1 MLDGDECHEEK
12 GSRGRKGWLEAGGVA
27 ASSQR
32 GLEGLTET
40 GTTEPQ
46 LRIKFSFGDVS
57 SHQCM
62 ATPS

>member
-12 GSRGRKGWLEAGGVA
+12 GSRGRECWLEAGGVA

-32 GLEGLTET
+32 CLEGLTET

-46 LRIKFSFGDVS
+46 PGIKFSFGDVFF
-57 SHQCM
+57 HQGM